1 MAGKSTT
8 QQPAAQPTAQP
19 QNAQATTGAQPATA
33 PVPAPQKPEIP
44 VEVQVIQA
52 KSAAE
57 YALSPAGQYV
67 KQFEAIQR
75 KGMMFSQSTIVPES
89 YRGNI
94 GNCIIALEMAE
105 RMGAVPL
112 MVMQN
117 LYVVHGNPAFSS
129 KFLIASINA
138 SKRFSPLRYEFKGTE
153 GKPDWGCRCVAY
165 EAHDKEHKEPLYGDW
180 ITIEMAQKEGWMNK
194 QGSKWL
200 TMPNQMLRYRAAAFW
215 QRVYCPEIS
224 MGLLTAEEA
233 EDIQYTDYVEVSSQ
247 KMADDA
253 RRKSEEAK
261 RKAEAAI
268 AAASG
273 SAPAN
278 VDPETGEILNQ

>member
-1 MAGKSTT
+1 MSEKETK
-8 QQPAAQPTAQP
+8 QPIPQAAQTAQEK
-19 QNAQATTGAQPATA
+19 ATP
-33 PVPAPQKPEIP
+33 I
-44 VEVQVIQA
+44 EVQVIQA

-57 YALSPAGQYV
+57 YALSPAGQYTE
-67 KQFEAIQR
+67 QFKAIQR
-75 KGMMFSQSTIVPES
+75 KGMMFAQSTIVPDT
-89 YRGNI
+89 YRNNV

-138 SKRFSPLRYEFKGTE
+138 SKRFSPLRYEFKGKE
-153 GKPDWGCRCVAY
+153 GEPTWGCRCIAY
-165 EAHDKEHKEPLYGDW
+165 EASDKDHKEPLYGDW
-180 ITIEMAQKEGWMNK
+180 ITMEMAQKEGWANK
-194 QGSKWL
+194 AGSKWL

-233 EDIQYTDYVEVSSQ
+233 EDIGYVEISSQ
-247 KMADDA
+247 QIADKA
-253 RRKSEEAK
+253 RRKSEDAMG
-261 RKAEAAI
+261 RAVAAI
-268 AAASG
+268 GKA
-273 SAPAN
+273 
-278 VDPETGEILNQ
+278 TGEIEFKEPKSKDNEHNDNKA

>member
-1 MAGKSTT
+1 MSTNSN
-8 QQPAAQPTAQP
+8 QPQGAAQPQGGTQ
-19 QNAQATTGAQPATA
+19 QGAPSQE
-33 PVPAPQKPEIP
+33 PQKSVLP

-52 KSAAE
+52 RAAAE
-57 YALSPAGQYV
+57 FSMTQAGQYV

-75 KGMMFSQSTIVPES
+75 KGMMFAQSTIVPDS
-89 YRGNI
+89 YRGNV

-129 KFLIASINA
+129 KFLIACINA
-138 SKRFSPLRYEFKGTE
+138 SKRFSPLRFEFKGEE
-153 GKPDWGCRCVAY
+153 GKTSWGCRCYAY
-165 EAHDKEHKEPLYGDW
+165 EVNDKDHKEPLYGDW
-180 ITIEMAQKEGWMNK
+180 ITLEMAQKEGWANK

-224 MGLLTAEEA
+224 MGLLTAEEM
-233 EDIQYTDYVEVSSQ
+233 EDTQYTDYVELQSGQ
-247 KMADDA
+247 IAEEA
-253 RRKSEEAK
+253 RRKSQENLNRVAQAMGGE
-261 RKAEAAI
+261 
-268 AAASG
+268 
-273 SAPAN
+273 APAN
-278 VDPETGEILNQ
+278 VDTETGEINEPQEGANKKSNAKK